1 MEGRGKSVHWLKHYC
16 LLTYFV
22 YIIAWKEKTANNVF
36 TPVRLSDSAKN
47 TSVKQDLIKPK
58 NVCLISDD
66 VYNVLPHGLVLL
78 SG

>member
-1 MEGRGKSVHWLKHYC
+1 MYIGLNTTAYLHTYI
-16 LLTYFV
+16 LTY
-22 YIIAWKEKTANNVF
+22 IIVWKDKTANNVF
-36 TPVRLSDSAKN
+36 TPVQLSDSAKN